1 MARCLVVVVLAAW
14 VGCPAGAAA
23 AGRWSRPLA
32 VAHPARPAEV
42 VDAVL
47 CGGDAV
53 VAWEDFDIVGTG
65 RNTTTERFALW
76 IASAAIGQ
84 PFGASQ
90 LLERTDVGPG
100 AAVAA
105 SPGGWCAVTW
115 QLGRTIRIALR
126 PPGGTFGA
134 PVTVTQALLAAPV
147 RVGIDDGGSATVL
160 WSEFET
166 LPSLTGPVRTATV
179 TPAGAVAIH
188 DVGGEVLP
196 GSWLA
201 LAVGAAGQAVA
212 AWSGF
217 PGPPGRG
224 RSDARVALR
233 PAGGQFGAATTF
245 ADPAANLYMAGASI
259 DGAGRATV
267 AVQRARHGPWTPV
280 AGDPGGV
287 EILQGSAEGGWG
299 TPQGLDA
306 GVQATNVRL
315 VSNPRGDR
323 AATWDVQP
331 LNPREV
337 GASRVGPAPAGQP
350 FGPLLLTAMPV
361 TADAIPDTSAGD
373 VQTGAALDGAGE
385 TLVLRD
391 GPSRG
396 MQIHPVSPMAQAG
409 PAEPLLANACAGGSG
424 HLAVDPFSTVAA
436 VAYHGRPDGLWIVY
450 RDTGAP
456 APEAAPRIC
465 ELRWSPALPGAH
477 RAPAGPI
484 RLFARLSKPTARLV
498 VTVRDRHRRVLSSRR
513 LGPRP
518 VGYASLTLRGRHGA
532 PTLPAGRYRVTATA
546 TDLAGRQ
553 SPATAIDLRVVR
565 RHPRAQ
571 RKPVASGRGASGL
584 AGRPPGG
591 SSSL

>member
-1 MARCLVVVVLAAW
+1 MARCLVVVVLAAL
-14 VGCPAGAAA
+14 VGWPAGGAA

-32 VAHPARPAEV
+32 VAHPTRPAEV

-53 VAWEDFDIVGTG
+53 VAWEDFDIVGSG

-84 PFGASQ
+84 PFGASR
-90 LLERTDVGPG
+90 LLERTDLGPG

-105 SPGGWCAVTW
+105 SPSGWCAVTW
-115 QLGRTIRIALR
+115 QSGRAIRIALR

-134 PVTVTQALLAAPV
+134 PVTVTEALVAAPV
-147 RVGIDDGGSATVL
+147 RVGIDDSGTATVL
-160 WSEFET
+160 WSEFGT
-166 LPSLTGPVRTATV
+166 LSSLTGPVRTATV

-188 DVGGEVLP
+188 DVDGEVLP
-196 GSWLA
+196 GSSLA

-217 PGPPGRG
+217 PGPPGQG

-233 PAGGQFGAATTF
+233 PAGGQFGPATTF
-245 ADPAANLYMAGASI
+245 ADPAANLYVAGASI
-259 DGAGRATV
+259 DGDGRATV
-267 AVQRARHGPWTPV
+267 AVQRARHPAQPV
-280 AGDPGGV
+280 PGDPGGV

-331 LNPREV
+331 LNPREID
-337 GASRVGPAPAGQP
+337 ASRVAPAPAGQP
-350 FGPLLLTAMPV
+350 FGPLLLTPMPV
-361 TADAIPDTSAGD
+361 PAYAIPDTFAVD

-385 TLVLRD
+385 TLVLWD

-396 MQIHPVSPMAQAG
+396 MQVHPVSPTAQAG

-424 HLAVDPFSTVAA
+424 HLAVDPVSTVAA
-436 VAYHGRPDGLWIVY
+436 VAYHGRPHGLWIVY
-450 RDTGAP
+450 RDTGAL

-465 ELRWSPALPGAH
+465 ELRCSPTRSGAH

-484 RLFARLSKPTARLV
+484 RLFARLSKPTAHLV
-498 VTVRDRHRRVLSSRR
+498 VLVRDRDRRVLSFRR

-546 TDLAGRQ
+546 TDAAGRH
-553 SPATAIDLRVVR
+553 SPATAIDLRVVGRHR
-565 RHPRAQ
+565 RT
-571 RKPVASGRGASGL
+571 G
-584 AGRPPGG
+584 
-591 SSSL
+591 